1 MSQSKI
7 WKIAAKPPEEK
18 IGKLANEININP
30 YLATVLVQRGV
41 ETFDA
46 AKHYFRPKLDDLHNP
61 FLMKDM
67 GKAVER
73 LAQAIAKQ
81 ENILIYGDY
90 DVDGTTSVALVHD
103 YLSKFYP
110 HIDFYVPDRHN
121 EGYGISFTGIDFAHS
136 HQFTLVIALDC
147 GVKSVNEIAY
157 AKEKGVDFIV
167 CDHHK
172 PGEVLPDCVAC
183 LNPKQ
188 NDCQYPFK
196 ELSGCGI
203 GFKLILAHSIKHPEY
218 SVGIYDYLDLVAIS
232 IASDIVPMVGENRIL
247 TYFGLQKIN
256 ERNRLGIEALIQ
268 VAGFKKS
275 LNVSDVVF
283 GLGPRINAAGRI
295 KHAKASVELLIS
307 KKESEALSFAYELN
321 QENTKRKNLDSGTFR
336 EAIALIEEDEKL
348 VSAKSTVLFNKEWH
362 KGIIGI
368 VASKCIEKYHRP
380 TIIFTESNNL
390 ATGSARSVDGFDLY
404 EAIFA
409 CKDLLEKYGGHTH
422 AAGLT
427 LKIENMEVFKKR
439 FEEEVSKYILPE
451 QLIPHIQIDLELPLE
466 AINEKFYHI
475 LAQMEPF
482 GPKNLAPVF
491 LTANVMPQNIRL
503 LKETHLKFSL
513 KLRDGSEI
521 DAIGFGMGNY
531 YELVMGGK
539 PVDICYS
546 VDINEFN
553 GKKSLQLLLKDLRS
567 REFAISNQIT

>member
-1 MSQSKI
+1 
-7 WKIAAKPPEEK
+7 
-18 IGKLANEININP
+18 
-30 YLATVLVQRGV
+30 
-41 ETFDA
+41 
-46 AKHYFRPKLDDLHNP
+46 
-61 FLMKDM
+61 
-67 GKAVER
+67 
-73 LAQAIAKQ
+73 
-81 ENILIYGDY
+81 
-90 DVDGTTSVALVHD
+90 
-103 YLSKFYP
+103 
-110 HIDFYVPDRHN
+110 
-121 EGYGISFTGIDFAHS
+121 
-136 HQFTLVIALDC
+136 
-147 GVKSVNEIAY
+147 
-157 AKEKGVDFIV
+157 
-167 CDHHK
+167 
-172 PGEVLPDCVAC
+172 VAC